1 MWIIYIATVIVW
13 CLLLTGVALSS
24 RINYMSNRVFNC
36 LLIISTIPI
45 LNSALLIVCMCNA
58 IFDKRSEE
66 ERIEDFKKNC
76 EHLDALLEAII
87 DKLKNNG

>member
-1 MWIIYIATVIVW
+1 MWIIYVATVIMW
-13 CLLLTGVALSS
+13 CLLLAGVALSS
-24 RINYMSNRVFNC
+24 KIDHMSNRVFNS
-36 LLIISTIPI
+36 LLIVSTIPI

-76 EHLDALLEAII
+76 EQLDALLEII
-87 DKLKNNG
+87 INKFRNNG